1 MKKDIILGCPP
12 FGARPLLLNLRI
24 QKNDSIGA
32 IIESE
37 ENVLT
42 MQ

>member
-1 MKKDIILGCPP
+1 MKKDIILGCLP
-12 FGARPLLLNLRI
+12 FGAQSLLLNVKI